1 MGRLEVEYGIDKV
14 GPTRPEHWVWNP
26 GSILGTLERMFGVRA
41 ESVLIWLSTGEI
53 SMFI

>member
-14 GPTRPEHWVWNP
+14 GLTRPEHWVWNP
-26 GSILGTLERMFGVRA
+26 GSILGALGGMFGVRA
-41 ESVLIWLSTGEI
+41 GSVLIWLSTGET